1 MIPTAPA
8 HVERITVRDG
18 SELLVRSIVPS
29 DKAAIDRAFH
39 RMSPESRYRR
49 FFAPRTELSDRD
61 LAHLTEID
69 HSDHEALAA
78 LEPESGEIVGVARY
92 VRTDE
97 PGSAEASIVVVDDWQ
112 QRGVGSA
119 LLDRLARRARAAGVT
134 RFIAIVLADNRKA
147 LELFHN
153 LAPDATRERTRDGY
167 MELLIDLPEPGA
179 MEGSLLARA
188 LREAARG
195 VVTMNPWPV
204 LVEAIR
210 RSWHNRPGR

>member
-1 MIPTAPA
+1 MDGEPT
-8 HVERITVRDG
+8 IQLRDG
-18 SELLVRSIVPS
+18 AELEVRPIGPG
-29 DKAAIDRAFH
+29 DKAAIRAAFD

-49 FFAPRTELSDRD
+49 FFSPLTSLSDRD

-69 HSDHEALAA
+69 HADHEALAA
-78 LEPESGEIVGVARY
+78 LEPGTGEIVGVARY

-112 QRGVGSA
+112 QRGIGSL
-119 LLDRLARRARAAGVT
+119 LLDRLAHRARAAGIT
-134 RFIAIVLADNRKA
+134 RFIAIVLADNRSA
-147 LELFHN
+147 LDLFHN
-153 LAPDATRERTRDGY
+153 LAPDATRERTRDGH
-167 MELLIDLPEPGA
+167 MELLIDLPEPGS

-188 LREAARG
+188 LREAGRG

-204 LVEAIR
+204 IVETIR